1 MLAHRIKPKTSRN
14 IPPQW
19 QFLPNVFITVTRF
32 ISKCFFVN
40 FRGAKKIKMMEEEI
54 LMFKNYVASP
64 GIVEIRWKCDDPTQF
79 RPPEDLFERQSM
91 GMPEDFGKKD
101 PLSTFQVWPP
111 KPKTNRALLN
121 RARLREF
128 PSQNF

>member
-1 MLAHRIKPKTSRN
+1 
-14 IPPQW
+14 
-19 QFLPNVFITVTRF
+19 
-32 ISKCFFVN
+32 
-40 FRGAKKIKMMEEEI
+40 MMEEEI
-54 LMFKNYVASP
+54 LMFKKYVASP

-121 RARLREF
+121 RARLMEF
-128 PSQNF
+128 PSQKF